1 MKIKNILIE
10 SFRGIPNTLNIN
22 FSDKNENPISTLIY
36 GDNGTG
42 KSSITDALE
51 FNLQGKIERS
61 DVIENEF
68 RPLAISFFQDQYKGS
83 KTSVFFENNTKNE
96 RNINVEYDYEKEKIL
111 YKTSRGL
118 NPFFRIAPI
127 VLRRSDII
135 NYSNT
140 PTIKKQILFWSF
152 IYNTEKLNPTEISNE
167 SLDKKNMFFA
177 NQLDNELLHLKNL
190 RRSKLNEIANNLK
203 ISLDL
208 IPTVGTNSFNQFVK
222 EIIKKNLSNNQ
233 LNELKKRGKI
243 SGINFDN
250 LILVEDIDNISV
262 EIKNTRTKISE
273 LKDSTDS
280 PSLDNKKIKIK
291 NFLKEASKSLTDS
304 FKKISTV
311 DFVKEISL
319 SIGEKTE
326 VSFEIFITL
335 NNGKITT
342 PSNIF
347 SEANLDLLILL
358 LFTSLIKEAEK
369 HGQSK
374 IIILDD
380 VLQSVDSTIRLNFI
394 DYLANDF
401 KDWQIII
408 TAHDKLWLNQIKSCF
423 KRKQLLFKEIEINK
437 WDFETGPQITE
448 LESNEDSNSLE
459 IALKTNNSQIIAS
472 QSGLFLETICQK
484 LSMSLN
490 ISIQRRLDDK
500 YTIGDLWP
508 GIKKYF
514 KSSELLQEINEIDKY
529 LFIRNLIGAHYN
541 EWALSISNQ
550 EVVNFA
556 NFINDLYKKTYCTK
570 CQNWLQMKGSCPCGN
585 LNK

>member
-1 MKIKNILIE
+1 MKIKSILIE
-10 SFRGIPNTLNIN
+10 SFRGVPNSLNIN

-42 KSSITDALE
+42 KSSITDAIE

-68 RPLAISFFQDQYKGS
+68 RPLPLSFFQDKYKGS
-83 KTSVFFENNTKNE
+83 KTSVFFENGEKNV
-96 RNINVEYDYEKEKIL
+96 RSINVEYDYEKEKII
-111 YKTSRGL
+111 YNTTRGL

-152 IYNTEKLNPTEISNE
+152 IYNTGKLNSLEINNE
-167 SLDKKNMFFA
+167 SLDKKNVFFE
-177 NQLDNELLHLKNL
+177 NHLDNELLHLKNL
-190 RRSKLNEIANNLK
+190 RRNRLNKIAINLK

-208 IPTVGTNSFNQFVK
+208 IPQVGSDSFNLFVK
-222 EIIKKNLSNNQ
+222 EKIKKNLSNYQ

-243 SGINFDN
+243 SGVNFEN
-250 LILVEDIDNISV
+250 ITLLEEIDQISI
-262 EIKNTRTKISE
+262 EIKNTRNKISE
-273 LKDSTDS
+273 LKSSLES
-280 PSLDNKKIKIK
+280 PSSDNKKIKIK
-291 NFLKEASKSLTDS
+291 NFLKEASISLTDS

-374 IIILDD
+374 IIFLDD

-394 DYLANDF
+394 EYLATDF

-437 WDFETGPQITE
+437 WGFEMGPQITE
-448 LESNEDSNSLE
+448 LESNENSNSLD

-490 ISIQRRLDDK
+490 ISIQRRQDDK

-514 KSSELLQEINEIDKY
+514 KSSDLLCEINEIDKY
-529 LFIRNLIGAHYN
+529 LFIKI
-541 EWALSISNQ
+541 
-550 EVVNFA
+550 
-556 NFINDLYKKTYCTK
+556 
-570 CQNWLQMKGSCPCGN
+570 
-585 LNK
+585 